1 MISCSGLCC
10 GGIQR
15 AAITKERYLM
25 ILLLRFTVYTKFEEY
40 SKIQVQDAN
49 LISFVESSENIG

>member
-1 MISCSGLCC
+1 
-10 GGIQR
+10 
-15 AAITKERYLM
+15 M

-49 LISFVESSENIG
+49 LISLVESSENLG

>member
-10 GGIQR
+10 GGIQC

-49 LISFVESSENIG
+49 LISFVESSENLG